1 MQQPLPELPPMKPVP
16 PMAQSHSE
24 PVERSM
30 SSMRSGPSMGSQ
42 MAAPL
47 ARRLRQMLTMMAS
60 GGIVLTL
67 GIGALEMIAKPEFR
81 PTSLLATVE
90 ARTEIG
96 TMNQKML
103 LPPGQMVLSE
113 ADYRAKLAEAERG
126 GQAKAELSFQKQLA
140 VVQANKER
148 VVQAYGALYQ
158 RTNQIAQMGLQLEMI
173 AQQFRQKMIEMSNA
187 GRNLVLMGLDLAC
200 GLGNQEQCDKAKDY
214 RRNMV
219 AESEELTRSDF
230 PEKLRA
236 LLNGIDDPATFVTR
250 EDQRVNGTPV
260 LSDQ

>member
-1 MQQPLPELPPMKPVP
+1 MQQPLPEMPPMKPVP

-30 SSMRSGPSMGSQ
+30 SSMRPGASMGSQ
-42 MAAPL
+42 MAVPL

-67 GIGALEMIAKPEFR
+67 SIGALEMIAKPEFR

-90 ARTEIG
+90 ARTELG
-96 TMNQKML
+96 VMNQKMKL
-103 LPPGQMVLSE
+103 APGEMILSE
-113 ADYRAKLAEAERG
+113 ADYRTKLAEAERG

-158 RTNQIAQMGLQLEMI
+158 RTNQIAQMALQIEMV

-200 GLGNQEQCDKAKDY
+200 GIGNQEQCEAAKNY

-219 AESEELTRSDF
+219 AESEELTRSDVG
-230 PEKLRA
+230 EKVRQ
-236 LLNGIDDPATFVTR
+236 LLTGIDDPATFITR
-250 EDQRVNGTPV
+250 EDQRQNGAPV
-260 LSDQ
+260 LSEQ